1 MEKGGKVFLASAF
14 MTMNKAKL
22 KDRGDTNAS
31 DVDFFFFFSFHVSF
45 YFIFYNPPP
54 PSTSFFWSLLLI

>member
-31 DVDFFFFFSFHVSF
+31 DVDFFFFFLFMF
-45 YFIFYNPPP
+45 LFILFFTTPPP
-54 PSTSFFWSLLLI
+54 LVLLFSGRCC

>member
-1 MEKGGKVFLASAF
+1 MEKGGKVFLACAF

-31 DVDFFFFFSFHVSF
+31 DVDFFLFSFHVSF
-45 YFIFYNPPP
+45 YFYFYNPPP
-54 PSTSFFWSLLLI
+54 

>member
-31 DVDFFFFFSFHVSF
+31 DVDFFFFFFSCFFLF
-45 YFIFYNPPP
+45 YFLQPPP
-54 PSTSFFWSLLLI
+54 PLVLLFSGRCC